1 MKKLSEI
8 PWDIPENKWI
18 EHKYNVESG
27 VSGITRQK
35 IAIQSQNV
43 LSCIK
48 FLIEHPGFQ
57 HNQTY
62 EPCHVYNQNGNRVYN
77 KMHTGDW

>member
-8 PWDIPENKWI
+8 PWGIPKHKLI
-18 EHKYNVESG
+18 EHKYNVKSD
-27 VSGITRQK
+27 VSGIVRQE

-43 LSCIK
+43 LSCIE
-48 FLIEHPGFQ
+48 FLMGHPGFQ

-62 EPCHVYNQNGNRVYN
+62 EPYCVYN
-77 KMHTGDW
+77 